1 VRAER
6 LSAQDATLWWVQ
18 ARHAPL
24 QIGALCMFEAGPLR
38 DDTGALRIDDLR
50 RRIECRLGDAPRF
63 RSRLA
68 SAQLGQGLAWV
79 DDEAFD
85 IRRHVR
91 AAAVPQPGGDVE
103 LRDFVRHLLE
113 VPLDSRRPMWEIWIV
128 EGLAGDR
135 VAVIPKVSH
144 VMADGMAVLGFALS
158 TLDSLPDASPPPSP
172 PPWTPAPP
180 PDRLELLAQEM
191 TGRLRLPVAIAR
203 DIAAGL
209 RRPDRVVRR
218 AVDAIRAAATT
229 DGPAPALPITRPVGP
244 HRDFAWVALPIDDL
258 IEVKS
263 AHRATL
269 NDVALTVVTGA
280 LRRYLAR
287 QGQRLDVAPRALIPA
302 STHTTAED
310 EIENRFS
317 MMTARLP
324 VDVADP
330 VDRLRRIHVDMD
342 HHKASSQADIG
353 PVLFTV
359 GSLVPGPLLR
369 LVGPAV
375 LDHQPFVNLAITN
388 LPGTREPLYLLGAK
402 MLELFPFVTVTG
414 NIALIIGV
422 LSYGDI
428 LGVGVTVDSDV
439 VPDVDRFVADLGDAA
454 RELVDASRAAEV
466 ATAHDEVRS

>member
-1 VRAER
+1 
-6 LSAQDATLWWVQ
+6 
-18 ARHAPL
+18 
-24 QIGALCMFEAGPLR
+24 
-38 DDTGALRIDDLR
+38 
-50 RRIECRLGDAPRF
+50 
-63 RSRLA
+63 
-68 SAQLGQGLAWV
+68 
-79 DDEAFD
+79 
-85 IRRHVR
+85 
-91 AAAVPQPGGDVE
+91 
-103 LRDFVRHLLE
+103 
-113 VPLDSRRPMWEIWIV
+113 
-128 EGLAGDR
+128 
-135 VAVIPKVSH
+135 
-144 VMADGMAVLGFALS
+144 
-158 TLDSLPDASPPPSP
+158 
-172 PPWTPAPP
+172 
-180 PDRLELLAQEM
+180 M
-191 TGRLRLPVAIAR
+191 TGRLRLPATIAR
-203 DIAAGL
+203 DVVAGL

-218 AVDAIRAAATT
+218 AVDAIRAVATT
-229 DGPAPALPITRPVGP
+229 DGAAPALPITGPVGP

-258 IEVKS
+258 IEVKG

-287 QGQRLDVAPRALIPA
+287 QDQSLDVTPRALVPA
-302 STHTTAED
+302 STHTTAEE

-330 VDRLRRIHVDMD
+330 IDRLRRVHADMD

-353 PVLFTV
+353 PVIFTI

-439 VPDVDRFVADLGDAA
+439 VPDVDLFVADLGESA
-454 RELVDASRAAEV
+454 RELVDASRNAEIG
-466 ATAHDEVRS
+466 TAHDEVPS